1 MCIRFL
7 SSKVERILVKNMISV
22 QFIEEL
28 IKTNQGFISELL
40 ANPKWDKYSVFVEAS
55 IGDSS

>member
-1 MCIRFL
+1 M
-7 SSKVERILVKNMISV
+7 VERIFDKNMISV

-40 ANPKWDKYSVFVEAS
+40 ANPKWGDYSVFIEPS
-55 IGDSS
+55 NGDSS